1 MLFCPGPFQRKIPS
15 HYSISMVLIKK
26 VQRDIFFYSGYP
38 IFPFTFPISYHVQ
51 LKKGR
56 PFIPSIVFV
65 FAVIVFPSH
74 IHVSVFPIYL
84 LAYRMSHPTKDLA
97 TLFSLCALLIALI
110 FPQLQILRSIDMY
123 NVSGTGGDHL
133 SLSQYDVMCNN
144 GAEAS
149 FIGLDLTLVKVCPYV
164 EALYSAFQILSLLS
178 GFLLIACS
186 LNILL
191 SDNK

>member
-1 MLFCPGPFQRKIPS
+1 
-15 HYSISMVLIKK
+15 
-26 VQRDIFFYSGYP
+26 
-38 IFPFTFPISYHVQ
+38 
-51 LKKGR
+51 
-56 PFIPSIVFV
+56 
-65 FAVIVFPSH
+65 
-74 IHVSVFPIYL
+74 
-84 LAYRMSHPTKDLA
+84 MSHPTKDLA